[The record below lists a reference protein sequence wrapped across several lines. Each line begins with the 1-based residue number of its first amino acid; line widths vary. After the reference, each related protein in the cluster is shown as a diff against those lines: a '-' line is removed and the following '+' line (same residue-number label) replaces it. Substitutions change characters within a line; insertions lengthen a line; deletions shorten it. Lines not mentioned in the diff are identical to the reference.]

1 MCVSNE
7 QNEESIHKLVLQLGA
22 ESILLLSR
30 LQEGGWHSGL
40 LGFTYV
46 VVTRVPADCIL
57 SE

>member
-1 MCVSNE
+1 VSNE

-40 LGFTYV
+40 LGFPYV